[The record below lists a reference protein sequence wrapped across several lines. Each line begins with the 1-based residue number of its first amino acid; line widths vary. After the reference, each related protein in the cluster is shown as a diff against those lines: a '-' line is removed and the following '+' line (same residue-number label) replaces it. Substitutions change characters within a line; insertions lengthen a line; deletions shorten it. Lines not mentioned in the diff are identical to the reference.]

1 MGFTCYTTGTYA
13 VPRCSAPHPHD
24 SEPDTKRRPALDV
37 FARCFD
43 LPFKERVAEAVS
55 LVGMQEDKVR
65 LRDDEVKEGTACAAA
80 RLALAPLT

>member
-1 MGFTCYTTGTYA
+1 MLHAFTF
-13 VPRCSAPHPHD
+13 RSSAN
-24 SEPDTKRRPALDV
+24 V
-37 FARCFD
+37 FCETRCFD

>member
-1 MGFTCYTTGTYA
+1 MLHDWHVRSSAMLGPSP
-13 VPRCSAPHPHD
+13 PRLRARHKG
-24 SEPDTKRRPALDV
+24 EAG

-80 RLALAPLT
+80 RLALAPST

>member
-13 VPRCSAPHPHD
+13 VRRCSAPHPHD
-24 SEPDTKRRPALDV
+24 SEPDTKVDVAIARR
-37 FARCFD
+37 FD

>member
-1 MGFTCYTTGTYA
+1 M
-13 VPRCSAPHPHD
+13 PRFNGIR
-24 SEPDTKRRPALDV
+24 T
-37 FARCFD
+37 CFD

>member
-1 MGFTCYTTGTYA
+1 MLHDWHVRSSAMLGPSP
-13 VPRCSAPHPHD
+13 PRLR
-24 SEPDTKRRPALDV
+24 DTKWHP